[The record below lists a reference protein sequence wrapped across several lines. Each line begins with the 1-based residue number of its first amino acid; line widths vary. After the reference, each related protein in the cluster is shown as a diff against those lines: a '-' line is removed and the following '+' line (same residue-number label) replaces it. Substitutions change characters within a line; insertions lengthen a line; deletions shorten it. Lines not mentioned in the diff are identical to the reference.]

1 MSFNSVHLTKFDFII
16 TIEFL
21 SQKTLWHG
29 SAFVYVRFNIRN
41 YIYFDMVIFFY
52 FRIRTAS
59 NSLQRTACAQIKIF
73 ISDMIFWAQNTYNL
87 ICIMFFFF
95 YVRTLYLDQDGL
107 LQSSGA
113 KIKNFMSELNYW
125 AEITYTLICIINKRT
140 LLLDQ
145 DGLQQPPGCQ
155 N

>member
-1 MSFNSVHLTKFDFII
+1 MILLLQLNFWAKKPYDMYQHLFMLGSISEI
-16 TIEFL
+16 TY
-21 SQKTLWHG
+21 TLIWLF
-29 SAFVYVRFNIRN
+29 S
-41 YIYFDMVIFFY
+41 
-52 FRIRTAS
+52 
-59 NSLQRTACAQIKIF
+59 F
-73 ISDMIFWAQNTYNL
+73 ISGSGRHPTVSSGLHVLRLKFSYQIWFSEPKIHIIWYAS
-87 ICIMFFFF
+87 CFFFL